1 MTRIR
6 LENCTILDPRDGA
19 PRPGGAVLVEDALI
33 REVADKRIAASA
45 EQVIDLG
52 GRTLMP
58 GLIDAHV
65 HAIAVEANL
74 AVLPGLPVTLLA
86 FQARDLLEGMLRR
99 GFTSV
104 RDAGGADFGLKEAVE
119 KGMIAGPRM
128 FIAGRALSQTG
139 GHGDLRARTEGFDA
153 CACCQGVASLGRIAD
168 GVPEVRRAARDE
180 LRRGA
185 DQIKIMAS
193 GGVASPNDPIWTLQ
207 YSEEEIR
214 AIVEEAQAWRTYV
227 MAHAY
232 TPAAIRRAVTFG
244 VRSIEHGNLIDG
256 ETARHVAAH
265 GAYVVPT
272 LATYDALAR
281 FGRELGIPEVS
292 IAKVDDVR
300 GAGLAALGHL
310 REAGVKIGFGTDLL
324 GAMQIH
330 QSREFSIRAEA
341 MGALDIIRSA
351 TVVNAE
357 ILQMEG
363 KLGIVEPGAFADLIA
378 VDGDPLADLGL
389 LQEQGAHLPLIMKGG
404 RIFKNELR

>member
-1 MTRIR
+1 
-6 LENCTILDPRDGA
+6 
-19 PRPGGAVLVEDALI
+19 
-33 REVADKRIAASA
+33 
-45 EQVIDLG
+45 
-52 GRTLMP
+52 
-58 GLIDAHV
+58 
-65 HAIAVEANL
+65 
-74 AVLPGLPVTLLA
+74 
-86 FQARDLLEGMLRR
+86 
-99 GFTSV
+99 
-104 RDAGGADFGLKEAVE
+104 
-119 KGMIAGPRM
+119 
-128 FIAGRALSQTG
+128 
-139 GHGDLRARTEGFDA
+139 
-153 CACCQGVASLGRIAD
+153 
-168 GVPEVRRAARDE
+168 
-180 LRRGA
+180 
-185 DQIKIMAS
+185 
-193 GGVASPNDPIWTLQ
+193 
-207 YSEEEIR
+207 
-214 AIVEEAQAWRTYV
+214 
-227 MAHAY
+227 
-232 TPAAIRRAVTFG
+232 

-341 MGALDIIRSA
+341 MSALDIIRSA
-351 TVVNAE
+351 TVINAE